1 MTTRSKPLTLDVGG
15 NNNGAIAYSGSN
27 REDVTFIAEDIRFI
41 KTDKIKIPAS
51 NNRLLIWVFA
61 PYLASITLFLF
72 PVALGRF
79 TQIRNESEDE
89 RKSKSALRVAL
100 KDLNSNENE
109 SLSHISSVMYKY
121 FKSKL
126 FLQTENLDPLI
137 LENSLKGK
145 VILENSKSCF
155 VRAEERLIV
164 GIDIEDL
171 IQIGMYGLVTAAQN
185 YVVKEGVSFA
195 SYAGIRIRGEIVD
208 HLRRNSNLCRT
219 TIQMQQKYNVSFEKL
234 SRQLQREPKN
244 SEIAKDMGLEAS
256 ELDNWEQAFAANTH
270 QSLDTVYDE
279 FSIWF
284 ATKEQNPE
292 EELTDTELRENLIN
306 ALKTLPER
314 EALLIQLYYVN
325 CRYNGFVR
333 NFLI

>member
-1 MTTRSKPLTLDVGG
+1 MD
-15 NNNGAIAYSGSN
+15 
-27 REDVTFIAEDIRFI
+27 I
-41 KTDKIKIPAS
+41 KTYSETPKNINALIENNMGLVRKIA
-51 NNRLLIWVFA
+51 WHMH
-61 PYLASITLFLF
+61 
-72 PVALGRF
+72 GRV
-79 TQIRNESEDE
+79 
-89 RKSKSALRVAL
+89 KSAV
-100 KDLNSNENE
+100 E
-109 SLSHISSVMYKY
+109 
-121 FKSKL
+121 
-126 FLQTENLDPLI
+126 
-137 LENSLKGK
+137 
-145 VILENSKSCF
+145 
-155 VRAEERLIV
+155 
-164 GIDIEDL
+164 IEDL

-270 QSLDTVYDE
+270 QSLDSVYDE

-284 ATKEQNPE
+284 ASNDQSPE
-292 EELTDTELRENLIN
+292 DELSDTELRENLVE

-314 EALLIQLYYVN
+314 EAMLVQLYYVEELN
-325 CRYNGFVR
+325 VYEIAEVLEITTGRVSQIKKSAISRLREF
-333 NFLI
+333 IQKID